1 LAVVLQLLGPNGNRK
16 FDGVSKTKTVATI
29 INMFDV
35 HTLGCYVQFLKL
47 TFNAGK
53 TDHDSLLKEDSCLA
67 ASQDVATRQWAID
80 QMLWLVHNVKLPR
93 QDSWLLDIG
102 KFMLFHAFFTVQD
115 AVEGSLEVE
124 MAPCLS
130 LSPELREFCLQRF
143 VSVLTEL
150 SHMPSLHKDTEGQS
164 KGPHGTTSDGEF
176 WLYHLMNFAEGII
189 QQNGKMSLHQPLSSK
204 AHAALNAS
212 STTIQSIREKAVH
225 ETNKAESRTFE
236 LLFLYTTL
244 QLFSD
249 QDQSVDVLQDLQTCY
264 GKLQKSKLKGRK
276 RRSLDTF
283 DPEWVEVLT
292 DILLSFLARSS
303 QLTRNIAD
311 TVFRA
316 IVEQV
321 TKPAL
326 GLIVQAISAKKGRS
340 EDGSDVEKDEDETD
354 ECDEE
359 AASASE
365 EEEASSEDVSD
376 APNADG
382 DVDDDNDDDANREFR
397 EKVKTAL
404 GGAAVAETSTSESED
419 SNDDGDGDTSMDDDA
434 MEAVDEALAEVFRER
449 KLARADKKQK
459 QGWYCIP
466 AVEQGIAGK
475 EIAFHRRKES

>member
-1 LAVVLQLLGPNGNRK
+1 MTSSHERRYLGLQLLLKVVPNLTADQVGDLICGNWMQCLMNNVTLSERYLHAAAKHILDGLCQSLIQVSDKSVHLAVVLQLLGPNGNRK

-276 RRSLDTF
+276 RRSLD
-283 DPEWVEVLT
+283 
-292 DILLSFLARSS
+292 S
-303 QLTRNIAD
+303 
-311 TVFRA
+311 
-316 IVEQV
+316 
-321 TKPAL
+321 K
-326 GLIVQAISAKKGRS
+326 
-340 EDGSDVEKDEDETD
+340 
-354 ECDEE
+354 
-359 AASASE
+359 
-365 EEEASSEDVSD
+365 
-376 APNADG
+376 
-382 DVDDDNDDDANREFR
+382 
-397 EKVKTAL
+397 KTA
-404 GGAAVAETSTSESED
+404 
-419 SNDDGDGDTSMDDDA
+419 M
-434 MEAVDEALAEVFRER
+434 
-449 KLARADKKQK
+449 K
-459 QGWYCIP
+459 W
-466 AVEQGIAGK
+466 
-475 EIAFHRRKES
+475 

>member
-1 LAVVLQLLGPNGNRK
+1 LQFILSASV
-16 FDGVSKTKTVATI
+16 FVA
-29 INMFDV
+29 
-35 HTLGCYVQFLKL
+35 
-47 TFNAGK
+47 
-53 TDHDSLLKEDSCLA
+53 
-67 ASQDVATRQWAID
+67 
-80 QMLWLVHNVKLPR
+80 
-93 QDSWLLDIG
+93 
-102 KFMLFHAFFTVQD
+102 
-115 AVEGSLEVE
+115 
-124 MAPCLS
+124 
-130 LSPELREFCLQRF
+130 
-143 VSVLTEL
+143 
-150 SHMPSLHKDTEGQS
+150 
-164 KGPHGTTSDGEF
+164 
-176 WLYHLMNFAEGII
+176 
-189 QQNGKMSLHQPLSSK
+189 
-204 AHAALNAS
+204 
-212 STTIQSIREKAVH
+212 
-225 ETNKAESRTFE
+225 
-236 LLFLYTTL
+236 
-244 QLFSD
+244 
-249 QDQSVDVLQDLQTCY
+249 
-264 GKLQKSKLKGRK
+264 
-276 RRSLDTF
+276 F